1 MVKETKEILAEL
13 KVEVFFNKLMVQLS
27 EMIFMNFSLLLVT
40 FILLINVFSTNV
52 ISLGFLFFA
61 MYLIYLNL
69 SFYKEM
75 ESQAKQ
81 RWVLQFLL
89 LPYLLLDILIQLL
102 VTIPLEITP

>member
-52 ISLGFLFFA
+52 ISLGFLHLDLKRFGHFHLK
-61 MYLIYLNL
+61 MFYLV
-69 SFYKEM
+69 K
-75 ESQAKQ
+75 
-81 RWVLQFLL
+81 
-89 LPYLLLDILIQLL
+89 
-102 VTIPLEITP
+102 T